1 MNRGLRRLFAALGMA
16 LLLLGNPGTSLQG
29 QVHLPAGETPDDYVA
44 DARDAI
50 EKENYQ
56 YAVERLTEGV
66 RRFPEAVDLRVE
78 LAELYYDKELF
89 DLALKHYK
97 VAEELSPNS
106 YSILYDTAFT
116 LGRLNREPEA
126 ITYLRRIENIYPGS
140 PELASD
146 LGWLYFK
153 TRQLDAGEDVLLDA
167 LSTYGEDRSV
177 SMTLGTIYA
186 AMYRYGES
194 KRYYQQAIDAALQ
207 NGLSYF
213 ASVAYYN
220 LSLLEKSFYRFDNAL
235 ESTNRSLL
243 HARRATGFLARGELY
258 EMQMDLASAHREYER
273 AFTLD
278 EETPLPAIN
287 LSALYQR
294 SGHLDRALSHAR
306 TVYDDEDLSWMFNF
320 GIDEVRHSK
329 DLNEILADTHLGLAR
344 ETWRTPAAGILPRLR
359 RLGSYLRHRALAWY
373 HRHRYVQLADKTA
386 GTYLD
391 RSNYLDAYWTYYLA
405 AQSTPRVA
413 EKYLSLA
420 RELEL
425 GVIPE
430 SAGSYDLQE
439 ALLKRD
445 PRRIRRAMETLDP
458 VWERAQ
464 IEAALKGLLEEA
476 KTGSPEYNRS
486 AIRLYEINPGAFR
499 QNGFAVPARIS
510 TAGFDPRQR
519 RLLLRHLGRAG
530 FYPSEEL
537 SAVTLD
543 VSREGE
549 AVRVRAFGGL
559 GGAETFDRQGLSSGD
574 LADLAAAVAD
584 GMLRYPLTFAEVAGP
599 EATGPPGAGP
609 ELTGPEAA
617 TTG

>member
-1 MNRGLRRLFAALGMA
+1 VNRWLRRVSASLGVV
-16 LLLLGNPGTSLQG
+16 LLLLGNPGASVQG

-56 YAVERLTEGV
+56 YAVQRLTEGV
-66 RRFPEAVDLRVE
+66 RRFPEAVDIRVE

-89 DLALKHYK
+89 DLALEHYK

-116 LGRLNREPEA
+116 LGRLNREAEA
-126 ITYLRRIENIYPGS
+126 ITYLKRIENIYPGS

-153 TRQLDAGEDVLLDA
+153 TRQLDAGEDVLLEA
-167 LSTYGEDRSV
+167 LSAYGEDRSV
-177 SMTLGTIYA
+177 AMTLGTIYA

-194 KRYYQQAIDAALQ
+194 KRYYREAIDAALQ
-207 NGLSYF
+207 NGLGYF

-258 EMQMDLASAHREYER
+258 EMQMDLASAHKEYER

-306 TVYDDEDLSWMFNF
+306 RVYDDEDLSWMFNF

-405 AQSTPRVA
+405 AQSSPRVA

-420 RELEL
+420 RQLELE
-425 GVIPE
+425 VIPE
-430 SAGSYDLQE
+430 SAGSYDLEE

-445 PRRIRRAMETLDP
+445 PRRISRALETLDP
-458 VWERAQ
+458 VWESAR
-464 IEAALKGLLEEA
+464 IESALKGLLGEA
-476 KTGSPEYNRS
+476 KPGSPEYNR
-486 AIRLYEINPGAFR
+486 AAVRLYEINPGAFR
-499 QNGFAVPARIS
+499 QNGFFVPARVS
-510 TAGFDPRQR
+510 TAGLAPRQR
-519 RLLLRHLGRAG
+519 RLLLRHLRRAG
-530 FYPSEEL
+530 FYPSDEP
-537 SAVTLD
+537 SAVTLE
-543 VSREGE
+543 VSRQGE
-549 AVRVRAFGGL
+549 AVRVRSFGSLNGPETVDAEGL
-559 GGAETFDRQGLSSGD
+559 ASAD
-574 LADLAAAVAD
+574 LAELAAAVAD
-584 GMLRYPLTFAEVAGP
+584 RLLRYPLTFSEVP
-599 EATGPPGAGP
+599 
-609 ELTGPEAA
+609 GPEAA
-617 TTG
+617 EPRGREPEAATSG

>member
-1 MNRGLRRLFAALGMA
+1 VSRWFRRASASLGVA
-16 LLLLGNPGTSLQG
+16 LLLLGNPGASVQG

-50 EKENYQ
+50 DKENYQ

-66 RRFPEAVDLRVE
+66 RRFPEAVDIRVE

-89 DLALKHYK
+89 DLALEHYK
-97 VAEELSPNS
+97 IAEALSPNS

-116 LGRLNREPEA
+116 LGRLNREAEA
-126 ITYLRRIENIYPGS
+126 ITYLKRIENIYPGS

-177 SMTLGTIYA
+177 AMTLGTIYA

-194 KRYYQQAIDAALQ
+194 KRYYQEAIDAALQ

-258 EMQMDLASAHREYER
+258 EMRMELAAAHKEYER

-329 DLNEILADTHLGLAR
+329 DLNEILAETHLGLAR

-359 RLGSYLRHRALAWY
+359 RLGSYIRHRALAWY
-373 HRHRYVQLADKTA
+373 HRHRYVQLADQTA

-425 GVIPE
+425 EVIPE
-430 SAGSYDLQE
+430 SAGSYDLEE
-439 ALLKRD
+439 ALLKGD
-445 PRRIRRAMETLDP
+445 SRRIRQALDTLDP
-458 VWERAQ
+458 VWESAQ
-464 IEAALKGLLEEA
+464 IESALKGLLGEA
-476 KTGSPEYNRS
+476 KPGSPEYDRP
-486 AIRLYEINPGAFR
+486 AVRLYEINPGAFR
-499 QNGFAVPARIS
+499 QNGFSVPTRIS
-510 TAGFDPRQR
+510 TAGFAPGER
-519 RLLLRHLGRAG
+519 RALLRHLRRAG
-530 FYPSEEL
+530 FYPSGDS

-543 VSREGE
+543 VSRQGQ
-549 AVRVRAFGGL
+549 VPRVRAFGSVIGP
-559 GGAETFDRQGLSSGD
+559 ETIDGEGLSS
-574 LADLAAAVAD
+574 ADLAELAEAVAD
-584 GMLRYPLTFAEVAGP
+584 RMLRYPLTFSEVPGPEAAGP
-599 EATGPPGAGP
+599 EAAG
-609 ELTGPEAA
+609 T
-617 TTG
+617 

>member
-1 MNRGLRRLFAALGMA
+1 MTRWLRRTSVSMGVV
-16 LLLLGNPGTSLQG
+16 LLLLGHPGSWVHG
-29 QVHLPAGETPDDYVA
+29 QVHLPSGETPDDYVA

-66 RRFPEAVDLRVE
+66 RRFPEAVDIRVE

-89 DLALKHYK
+89 DLALEHYK

-116 LGRLNREPEA
+116 LGRLNREAEA
-126 ITYLRRIENIYPGS
+126 ITYLKRIENIYPGS

-153 TRQLDAGEDVLLDA
+153 TQQLDAGEDVLLEA

-177 SMTLGTIYA
+177 AMTLGTVYA

-194 KRYYQQAIDAALQ
+194 KRYYREAIDAALQ

-258 EMQMDLASAHREYER
+258 EMRMDLVSAHKEYER

-294 SGHLDRALSHAR
+294 SGHLDRALSHAQR
-306 TVYDDEDLSWMFNF
+306 VYDDEDLSWMFNF

-405 AQSTPRVA
+405 ARSSPRVA

-425 GVIPE
+425 EVIPE
-430 SAGSYDLQE
+430 SAGSYDLEE
-439 ALLKRD
+439 ALLRRD
-445 PRRIRRAMETLDP
+445 PRLIRRTLETLDP
-458 VWERAQ
+458 VWESAR
-464 IEAALKGLLEEA
+464 IESGLKGLLGEA
-476 KTGSPEYNRS
+476 KPGSPEYNR
-486 AIRLYEINPGAFR
+486 AAVRLYEINPGAFR
-499 QNGFAVPARIS
+499 QNGFFVPARVS
-510 TAGFDPRQR
+510 TAGIAPRER
-519 RLLLRHLGRAG
+519 RLLIRHLRRAG
-530 FYPSEEL
+530 FYPSDE
-537 SAVTLD
+537 SPAVTLD
-543 VSREGE
+543 VSRAGD
-549 AVRVRAFGGL
+549 VPRVRAFGSLHGPETVD
-559 GGAETFDRQGLSSGD
+559 AEGFSSAD
-574 LADLAAAVAD
+574 LAELAAAVAD
-584 GMLRYPLTFAEVAGP
+584 RMLRYPLTFSEVPGPQDAVPEAPGP
-599 EATGPPGAGP
+599 ETASP
-609 ELTGPEAA
+609 ETT